1 MAVHIRLARLG
12 RTHRPYYRVVAIDSR
27 NHREGRAAEILGTY
41 DPMLVEKNIQV
52 NIDRVHAWVNNGAKV
67 SEAVRSLLQREGY
80 QPLSDEAKEA
90 ISKRRGKRR
99 AASKTRAKKDGKKWE
114 APSRRS
120 LIKHQKAQKQA
131 GLATRDEQLSA
142 HRTAKAA
149 AEAAAAPAEEASAE
163 GSSES

>member
-41 DPMLVEKNIQV
+41 DPMLAEKNIQV

-90 ISKRRGKRR
+90 VSKRRGKRR
-99 AASKTRAKKDGKKWE
+99 AANKTRAKKDGKKWQ
-114 APSRRS
+114 APSRRA
-120 LIKHQKAQKQA
+120 LLKHKKAQKQERLSA
-131 GLATRDEQLSA
+131 QEEQLA
-142 HRTAKAA
+142 KHRAAKEAA
-149 AEAAAAPAEEASAE
+149 AAAAAPAEEEAA
-163 GSSES
+163 SES